1 MQVGIS
7 TACLFPM
14 MTEQALER
22 ILQLGCKVAEVFV
35 NTPSEATPSFACAL
49 KRIADAAGAK
59 IVSIHPCSSEYEGA
73 SFFGRYPRRFDD
85 ALDDYKRYFEMCAVT
100 GAEYIAFHG
109 ARTFF
114 NIEPSVY
121 FERFGRISV
130 AARAAGV
137 HMCHENVS
145 RFFGGDVCI
154 IRAMRAAL
162 PEAEFLLDIKQAVR
176 AGIDPFEMLD
186 AMGDSVRHVHVSD
199 HTAMRDCMVPG
210 SGDFDFV
217 KLRDRLT
224 KLDYRGCIIIELYRK
239 DFQGEEQLAESQRA
253 LSRIFFA

>member
-22 ILQLGCKVAEVFV
+22 VLQLGCKVAEVFV
-35 NTPSEATPSFACAL
+35 NTPSEATPSFAYAL
-49 KRIADAAGAK
+49 KRTADAAGAK

-121 FERFGRISV
+121 FERFGRISL
-130 AARAAGV
+130 AARSAGV

-145 RFFGGDVCI
+145 RFFGGDVRV
-154 IRAMRAAL
+154 IRAMRTAL
-162 PEAEFLLDIKQAVR
+162 PDAEFLLDIKQAVR

-186 AMGDSVRHVHVSD
+186 AMGDRVRHVHASD
-199 HTAMRDCMVPG
+199 HNAQRDCMTPG
-210 SGDFDFV
+210 SGDFDFE
-217 KLRDRLT
+217 KLRDRL
-224 KLDYRGCIIIELYRK
+224 LQYNYRGCVIIELYRK
-239 DFQGEEQLAESQRA
+239 DFQSEEQLAESQRS
-253 LSRIFFA
+253 LSKIFSA